1 MGVAASC
8 ASPWADGAAESR
20 PRLLRS
26 QLTRQE
32 RVSRGLGVPRRGR
45 AEPGAG
51 AAGTRRGGIIW
62 ASFDNG
68 VDNNNSNNN
77 SSS

>member
-1 MGVAASC
+1 MGVVASC

-51 AAGTRRGGIIW
+51 AAGTRRGGT
-62 ASFDNG
+62 ARTRRTPAFTAEPSK
-68 VDNNNSNNN
+68 
-77 SSS
+77 